1 MRSAVDLRFP
11 RCINHMMYCQ
21 IGRPL
26 LFMAQLDGAK
36 QAQHKT
42 TVSGA
47 SQAYDVHH
55 LCHPAMRKL
64 PQHMQG
70 VSAHRC
76 RRSMSLHLQGAS
88 LHALWQLESA
98 LLKRFEVPSFQ
109 ALQLPSGCSSLL
121 SVLAAQDEL
130 AAALTG
136 YADAWDCGAVSYES
150 VLRVVQQALASM
162 RHGTRGRSRSAT
174 TGE

>member
-1 MRSAVDLRFP
+1 
-11 RCINHMMYCQ
+11 
-21 IGRPL
+21 
-26 LFMAQLDGAK
+26 
-36 QAQHKT
+36 
-42 TVSGA
+42 
-47 SQAYDVHH
+47 
-55 LCHPAMRKL
+55 
-64 PQHMQG
+64 
-70 VSAHRC
+70 
-76 RRSMSLHLQGAS
+76 MSLHLQGAS

-98 LLKRFEVPSFQ
+98 LLKRFEVPSTQ

-136 YADAWDCGAVSYES
+136 YADAWDCGAVPYES

-174 TGE
+174 TGEQYLNSLHSYVYRHGDGIHVAALTCAQVVC

>member
-1 MRSAVDLRFP
+1 MVPKVHQSHDVLPDW
-11 RCINHMMYCQ
+11 
-21 IGRPL
+21 
-26 LFMAQLDGAK
+26 
-36 QAQHKT
+36 QALA
-42 TVSGA
+42 VSGTVGGCQTSPA
-47 SQAYDVHH
+47 QNKSLVGLLKLTMFIYMFH

-70 VSAHRC
+70 VYAHRC
-76 RRSMSLHLQGAS
+76 RRSMTLHLQGAS

-136 YADAWDCGAVSYES
+136 YADAWDCGAVPYES

>member
-1 MRSAVDLRFP
+1 MVPNKPSTRQELVGLLKLTMFTTCVTLPCASCRSICKECLLTDAVAVQKHTL
-11 RCINHMMYCQ
+11 
-21 IGRPL
+21 
-26 LFMAQLDGAK
+26 
-36 QAQHKT
+36 
-42 TVSGA
+42 
-47 SQAYDVHH
+47 
-55 LCHPAMRKL
+55 
-64 PQHMQG
+64 
-70 VSAHRC
+70 
-76 RRSMSLHLQGAS
+76 MSLHLQGAS

-109 ALQLPSGCSSLL
+109 SLQLPSGCSSLL

-136 YADAWDCGAVSYES
+136 YADAWDCGAVPYES